1 MGNLSKKVLVID
13 DSVVFRKVVVL
24 NLKNAGY
31 EVGEAGDGVEG
42 YQKIT
47 TEKYDIVVCD
57 VNMPNMDG
65 LTFVE
70 KVRATES
77 VRYIPIIM
85 LTTES
90 QEEKKLK
97 GLEIGAKAWLVKPFQ
112 PTQLLKAIEKLLP

>member
-1 MGNLSKKVLVID
+1 MGKKVLVID
-13 DSVVFRKVVVL
+13 DSAVFRKVVAL

-31 EVGEAGDGVEG
+31 EVGEAGDGIEG

-65 LTFVE
+65 LAFVE

-112 PTQLLKAIEKLLP
+112 PAQLLKALEKLLP